1 MSTEDAVG
9 RRACSDSTQPTLGR
23 SSCSDS
29 VGGDKAKTAT
39 VTLAAEGELA
49 EEIADGLDQ
58 LGWRVRR
65 VKSLDDLEQAETD
78 AVIAAHDLGAGRP
91 EQLCERTLSGVRTGG
106 SPLLVVIS
114 APAEQRAAYLY
125 AGADDAV
132 GTEVGAEEI
141 VARLQALL
149 RRSRAD
155 RDRSPLTGLPGNTR
169 LEQVLRERLAAGAT
183 LGVLM
188 LDIDNFKAFND
199 RYGHWR
205 GDQVIQ
211 MLADI
216 ARQAAAA
223 DADALV
229 AHVGGDDLFV
239 VTRPELVNDI
249 ARECKERFDAQ
260 APRHYDESDRRR
272 GYVSTHSR
280 TGRRR
285 QFGLMTLTLVAATAE
300 AEDMRHIGQ
309 LFQVLAELK
318 EYAKG
323 QPGSTYARDRRRYHG
338 WDDSGV

>member
-1 MSTEDAVG
+1 MSTRDTVG
-9 RRACSDSTQPTLGR
+9 RRACP
-23 SSCSDS
+23 DS
-29 VGGDKAKTAT
+29 VGGEEAKTAT
-39 VTLAAEGELA
+39 VTLVAEGKLA
-49 EEIADGLDQ
+49 EEIADSLGE

-65 VKSLDDLEQAETD
+65 VGTLDDLERPRAD

-91 EQLCERTLSGVRTGG
+91 EELCQRALSGVRTGAL
-106 SPLLVVIS
+106 PLLVVIG
-114 APAEQRAAYLY
+114 APAEQRAAYLD

-149 RRSRAD
+149 RRSRSD

-169 LEQVLRERLAAGAT
+169 LEQVLRERLADGETPA
-183 LGVLM
+183 VLM

-223 DADALV
+223 DREALV

-249 ARECKERFDAQ
+249 ARECKEQFDAQ
-260 APRHYDESDRRR
+260 APRHYDESDRQR

-280 TGRRR
+280 AGRRR

-309 LFQVLAELK
+309 FFQVLAELK

-323 QPGSTYARDRRRYHG
+323 QPGSTYIRDRRRHHG
-338 WDDSGV
+338 WDDSGRPARRPTAP